1 MGIETFMTRNF
12 IPPIGK
18 YYSLKENAMFTRI
31 KLSAWTFIILCVIM
45 ITALLMGEDSI
56 SVPVQPTFDFT
67 NYDSSFARYGENTI
81 RLSGKL
87 EIVHPSLTQK
97 MLMPVSLLEM
107 DVLNCLLIIT
117 MSILVLRL
125 LPHIHSTVLFQKDI
139 SPSIRSIGFA
149 LIIFW
154 LLDLLRIFYFT
165 IPEISRL
172 TNNQFI
178 YQKNGFTFIPVP
190 FWLGLTVLWISR
202 VYKNAFTL
210 KKEQEL
216 TI

>member
-1 MGIETFMTRNF
+1 MTRKF

-18 YYSLKENAMFTRI
+18 YYSLKEKAMFTRI
-31 KLSAWTFIILCVIM
+31 KLGAWTFIILCLTM
-45 ITALLMGEDSI
+45 IIALMIGDDSI
-56 SVPVQPTFDFT
+56 SVPVQPGFNYP
-67 NYDSSFARYGENTI
+67 NYDSSFANYGENMI

-87 EIVHPSLTQK
+87 EITHPTLTQK
-97 MLMPVSLLEM
+97 ILLPVSLLEM

-125 LPHIHSTVLFQKDI
+125 LPHIHSSVLFQKDI
-139 SPSIRSIGFA
+139 SPSIRAIGFA

-165 IPEISRL
+165 VPEVIRL

-178 YQKNGFTFIPVP
+178 YQKNSFMFIPVP
-190 FWLGLTVLWISR
+190 FWLGLTVLWIGR
-202 VYKNAFTL
+202 VYKNAFRL
-210 KKEQEL
+210 KQEQQL

>member
-1 MGIETFMTRNF
+1 MTRKF

-31 KLSAWTFIILCVIM
+31 KFGAWTFIILSLTMTI
-45 ITALLMGEDSI
+45 ALLMGEDSI
-56 SVPVQPTFDFT
+56 SVPVQPTFNFT
-67 NYDSSFARYGENTI
+67 NYDSSFAKYGENAI

-87 EIVHPSLTQK
+87 EIVHPTLTQK
-97 MLMPVSLLEM
+97 MLLPVSLLEM

-117 MSILVLRL
+117 MAILILRL

-139 SPSIRSIGFA
+139 SPAIRSIGFT

-178 YQKNGFTFIPVP
+178 YQKNSFMFIPVP
-190 FWLGLTVLWISR
+190 FWLGLAVLWIGK

-210 KKEQEL
+210 RKEQEL